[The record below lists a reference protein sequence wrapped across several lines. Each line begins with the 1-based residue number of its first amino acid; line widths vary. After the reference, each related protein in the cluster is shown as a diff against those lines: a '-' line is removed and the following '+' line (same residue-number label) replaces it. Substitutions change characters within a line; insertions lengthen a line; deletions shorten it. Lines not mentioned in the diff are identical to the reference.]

1 MQIKSDEATQIP
13 WVNKIQKGKK
23 KYPPWELQW
32 EGISRCF
39 AQKFPLVEQSGVS
52 LRDFRATNVNN
63 CDWKMNYLR
72 SDI

>member
-1 MQIKSDEATQIP
+1 MQIRSDEATQIP
-13 WVNKIQKGKK
+13 WVGIKFRKTERESVSS
-23 KYPPWELQW
+23 PWD
-32 EGISRCF
+32 GISRCIT
-39 AQKFPLVEQSGVS
+39 QKYISPRHELASV